1 MHGIIVTKKGN
12 ETTKTEGKSM
22 PLYKRMG
29 WATVEVKDIY
39 TVREKRG
46 TKNNMYHRYVTNIW
60 NENQWEFWQDDR
72 TFNVFQMKKAKEI
85 SNFREYQSKFEDQ
98 YTLKKADTET
108 FSFLVNDMFAN
119 RCLLSVHHFMF
130 HILIISFVLDE
141 SPQDFNKVGLAFPS
155 WIFSCS
161 RNTAYSDWIRFMITQ
176 GCKTFCHVSN
186 AHIYT

>member
-1 MHGIIVTKKGN
+1 
-12 ETTKTEGKSM
+12 
-22 PLYKRMG
+22 
-29 WATVEVKDIY
+29 
-39 TVREKRG
+39 
-46 TKNNMYHRYVTNIW
+46 
-60 NENQWEFWQDDR
+60 
-72 TFNVFQMKKAKEI
+72 MKKAKEI

-155 WIFSCS
+155 
-161 RNTAYSDWIRFMITQ
+161 
-176 GCKTFCHVSN
+176 
-186 AHIYT
+186 